1 MARRAGETE
10 VHAINEF
17 RGRIPSLPPVKS
29 VNTELY
35 MGPTE
40 ESNWVIYG
48 HLLVGA
54 YPASTNDIANAQLL
68 TSILRLGVTTFVCLQ
83 QEYQHEGVT
92 ETQWRSGEKLR
103 PYIFDAIRLVDSLPD
118 SFFSSTTV
126 RGLIPRGKP
135 DGLEFVHFPI
145 VDCSIANDAS
155 VLQLCHDLSQRL
167 LKGEVMYLHCWGGH
181 GRTGTVVS
189 IMLGLLY
196 GLSPLDAMRW
206 VQFCHDLRV
215 APMGTAS
222 PQTETQR
229 QQVIRVLNAVRQA
242 QIVHSGVSSG
252 AGASGYAS
260 SSNNNGVNPE
270 VVVKNPRSPRALL
283 SPQPAVSGARP
294 GSLSMALPQNHHHHQ
309 QQQSKHSHIADN
321 TTTTTTS
328 SSSVSSHVLN
338 ADANSGESSSTS
350 SQKGTDQPQR
360 ASAAALAAASI
371 PRTAQTAQPKPR
383 SGSVPLRN
391 TNTQVSMARSP
402 VASWQT
408 GTKTTNNQAST
419 RIRRLSSE
427 QSSGQTNQGSNS
439 SSSSH
444 PSPLM
449 SSGVTIG
456 GNVTDSKNT
465 SSTSTRN
472 STSTSSSNSNNTAV
486 IMSHLSPRPE
496 AVVSV
501 NNFTS
506 SDAKSGQGGNQG
518 QNQGQFSPSAVREA
532 ILTDPRATSVAPLAS
547 STATVL
553 GLGPLLAANRSSIV
567 FSSTSTATSN
577 TTTTSTGGGST
588 TNINTIVTNR
598 PSDVTTKERDI
609 HRNFDG
615 KNDESERN
623 DGNKNNLQENNSSND
638 AQQQIMR
645 PSSADAAIQS
655 RRSVS
660 STLSFNP
667 SNTNS
672 NINPIANDHQ
682 TNTSNIDTIQQTNSA
697 TSINTHSTTPSN
709 TTIDAS
715 STRDTTD
722 KLIAQTQAHIRS
734 SRTSPGFG
742 GAQQTNLLSS
752 SQSNTNTSQQTTTSS
767 PRSPVPGGYSSRA
780 YGYSAVAAA
789 SGGGGG
795 HFSQSQTN
803 NSTPPRG
810 SGGGGGGSSQIHQQN
825 VTSSVSS
832 SPRSSAAAAGLAS
845 AIAAYSVSVSTATSP
860 GQGSTQVPRS
870 RLAIARQQSR
880 EPHTISQ
887 SLTSN
892 GVGVGTPLLAAA
904 LGGSTSE
911 SFDKKTSTSPSPSSF
926 FSSSSSATTTVARNA
941 LFRSPAPP
949 LDSVTS
955 SSSSYNV
962 RPNTVSPIGGSSLSH
977 TNVSTAPIN
986 LVSGRPRVRIVVRG
1000 ET

>member
-294 GSLSMALPQNHHHHQ
+294 GSLSMALPQNHHHQQ

-321 TTTTTTS
+321 TTTTTTTMS

-444 PSPLM
+444 PSPHM
-449 SSGVTIG
+449 SAGVTIG

-518 QNQGQFSPSAVREA
+518 QNQSQFSPSAVREA

-577 TTTTSTGGGST
+577 TTTSTGGGST
-588 TNINTIVTNR
+588 TNINTTVTNR
-598 PSDVTTKERDI
+598 PSDVTAKERDI

-638 AQQQIMR
+638 SQQQIMR

-672 NINPIANDHQ
+672 NINPIVNDHQ

-887 SLTSN
+887 SMTSN
-892 GVGVGTPLLAAA
+892 GVGTPLLAAA

-911 SFDKKTSTSPSPSSF
+911 SFDKKTSTSPSPF
-926 FSSSSSATTTVARNA
+926 FFFFFFFFV
-941 LFRSPAPP
+941 
-949 LDSVTS
+949 
-955 SSSSYNV
+955 SYYYCC
-962 RPNTVSPIGGSSLSH
+962 
-977 TNVSTAPIN
+977 
-986 LVSGRPRVRIVVRG
+986 
-1000 ET
+1000 